1 MIKKE
6 ELKNLKFEQAME
18 KLETITT
25 ELEKGELDLDSTV
38 SKFEEGMQLSK
49 KCSELLENAERK
61 ITILLKDGENNI
73 KEENFEQEED

>member
-1 MIKKE
+1 MVKKE
-6 ELKNLKFEQAME
+6 ELENLNFEQAME

-25 ELEKGELDLDSTV
+25 ELEKGELDLDSSV

-61 ITILLKDGENNI
+61 ITILLKDGENI
-73 KEENFEQEED
+73 KEENFAQEED